1 MRVVGGNRNAF
12 RVPFRGPYPD
22 GLDRLLG
29 VVVDGDVDGDLLPVV
44 VGLVVES
51 ALKDDLRRL

>member
-1 MRVVGGNRNAF
+1 MKCPRKGRKNCWF
-12 RVPFRGPYPD
+12 LGPYPD